1 MKIIHWDK
9 RHSYIIPENDQPH
22 KSHIE
27 YIEKQTLS
35 VFRVFTG
42 HTEPLEVTQK
52 TKCSVSTSYPPYFI
66 LMAACSTYVA
76 SALTVQIKTSRFAQG
91 QTPGDDKHILLPF

>member
-1 MKIIHWDK
+1 MTIKHLKIINLDK
-9 RHSYIIPENDQPH
+9 GHSYIIPENDQPH

-35 VFRVFTG
+35 VFRVFPG

-52 TKCSVSTSYPPYFI
+52 TQMQCKHFLSTIFH
-66 LMAACSTYVA
+66 CKGVT
-76 SALTVQIKTSRFAQG
+76 
-91 QTPGDDKHILLPF
+91 